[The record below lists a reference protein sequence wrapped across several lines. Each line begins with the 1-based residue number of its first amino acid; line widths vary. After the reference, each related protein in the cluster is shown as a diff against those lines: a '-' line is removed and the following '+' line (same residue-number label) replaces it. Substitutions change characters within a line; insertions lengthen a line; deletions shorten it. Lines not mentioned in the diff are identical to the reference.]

1 MADPLLDCAACG
13 ASLDCQDE
21 IPPLPSGPI
30 CINCTPAIECRDTD
44 PIDYYSLEGPTFG
57 YVINCP
63 PGYDCSHSTEVHIV
77 CCERELVAK
86 FPPGATP
93 AQRKAIVDDLVSR
106 CNLALE
112 FCGGPKDTLYYNKAV
127 SASSL
132 CPGSGVPSTGT
143 WTATVPAGTFIG
155 KTQAEADKLATD
167 FLGLEVLINRFCINP
182 APLCFFKGT
191 TATRTDAIT
200 GGTRPFKA
208 GLVSGHSPVGLVLTA
223 PAATVS
229 FTGSALTPGRYN
241 PVVFV
246 TDSSNGTWS
255 GALDIHVVAMDY
267 STTTTAPFTTPAVS
281 STVVV
286 AFTSVANLTVG
297 QTVTIGTV
305 VSGYT
310 MTEAGQF
317 TVASIATLNV
327 TLTFVAGT
335 PTKIFATGAKIYWSV
350 ASTLP
355 NVTAAVPYSFQLPAA
370 GGDGIYTFTL
380 VSGTLPGGL
389 TLSSSG
395 LISGTPTGVA
405 GTTLTIGLGDSKCP
419 GAGTVVL
426 NIASTLVS
434 TGPPVPNTYS
444 IGASGAWN
452 SNHAVP
458 LTVSPITFTQFD
470 HTQGTLTSVNFN
482 SFVLGASATG
492 SQITINSPN
501 GTPMPFPPGYWR
513 VVQDMVSSLTLTAP
527 SGEST
532 GVVNLNKI
540 QDYLLGNQGDFLP
553 GPTVYPCNIGAP
565 IGNPANFSVSSLAP
579 YVDTYG
585 PAPVAVSSTYS
596 HSFSSDQVGIDYSI
610 RWDAGTNFHQS
621 ASFTITYNFSMP
633 YYTFSGKV
641 FNDLNNDGIMEP
653 TEPGIAGCTV
663 SLLIGYVPD
672 GSDAVPVTGV
682 AAIVTDA
689 GGGFAFVFSHD
700 VADLYYTVRV
710 TNPPGGTLTFL
721 PTYGGGSAQTND
733 GGLSWDFTIATS
745 SLGLLVTTEWNY
757 GFHF

>member
-1 MADPLLDCAACG
+1 M
-13 ASLDCQDE
+13 
-21 IPPLPSGPI
+21 
-30 CINCTPAIECRDTD
+30 
-44 PIDYYSLEGPTFG
+44 
-57 YVINCP
+57 
-63 PGYDCSHSTEVHIV
+63 
-77 CCERELVAK
+77 
-86 FPPGATP
+86 
-93 AQRKAIVDDLVSR
+93 
-106 CNLALE
+106 ALE
-112 FCGGPKDTLYYNKAV
+112 FCGGPKDVLYYNKAI
-127 SASSL
+127 SASSI
-132 CPGSGVPSTGT
+132 CPGSGLPSTGI
-143 WTATVPAGTFIG
+143 WTATIPAGTFIG
-155 KTQAEADKLATD
+155 KTQEEADNLARD
-167 FLGLEVLINRFCINP
+167 FLSLESLINRFCINP
-182 APLCFFKGT
+182 APLCFFQGV
-191 TATRTDAIT
+191 TATQTDAIT

-208 GLVSGHSPVGLVLTA
+208 GLVSGHSPVGLVMTA
-223 PAATVS
+223 PASTVS
-229 FTGSALTPGRYN
+229 FTGAALTPGRYN

-255 GALDIHVVAMDY
+255 GALDIHVVEMDY

-310 MTEAGQF
+310 TTEAGQF

-335 PTKIFATGAKIYWSV
+335 PAILFATGAKIYWAV

-355 NVTAAVPYSFQLPAA
+355 NVTAAIPYSFQLPAA
-370 GGDGIYTFTL
+370 GGDGTYVFTL

-389 TLSSSG
+389 TLSPTG
-395 LISGTPTGVA
+395 LISGTPDGSP
-405 GTTLTIGLGDSKCP
+405 GTTLTIGLGDSACP

-426 NIASTLVS
+426 NIASTQIS
-434 TGPPVPNTYS
+434 TGPPVPNTMNVF
-444 IGASGAWN
+444 ASGAWN

-470 HTQGTLTSVNFN
+470 HNAGTLTGVIFN
-482 SFVLGASATG
+482 TFVLNASATG
-492 SQITINSPN
+492 SQITENTPN
-501 GTPMPFPPGYWR
+501 GTPMPFPPGNW
-513 VVQDMVSSLTLTAP
+513 VVTQTMVSSLTLTAP

-532 GVVNLNKI
+532 GAVALNKT
-540 QDYLLGNQGDFLP
+540 QNYNLGNQGDFLP
-553 GPTVYPCNIGAP
+553 GPVQYPCNVSAP
-565 IGNPANFSVSSLAP
+565 IANPANLTAGSLAP

-585 PAPVAVSSTYS
+585 PAPLGASSTFS
-596 HSFSSDQVGIDYSI
+596 DVFSSTQSGIDYTVT
-610 RWDAGTNFHQS
+610 WDAGNNYHQS
-621 ASFTITYNFSMP
+621 ASFTVTYNFTMP

-641 FNDLNNDGIMEP
+641 FNDLNNDGVNDP

-663 SLLIGYVPD
+663 SLLIGYAPD
-672 GSDAVPVTGV
+672 GSDGVLVTGV
-682 AAIVTDA
+682 TPIVTDA

-710 TNPPGGTLTFL
+710 TNPPGGTLTYL

-745 SLGLLVTTEWNY
+745 SLGLLVTTQWDY